1 MHLWIT
7 VFFTLSLILLPNNNS
22 LATSSKKET
31 LRTECLTC
39 HAQVIE
45 KELLKRYIH
54 QPFIEKKCLTCH
66 VNAKDSSPVA
76 DQPPSGQQQARA
88 KISWLSMSP
97 SASEKHTFLL
107 PAKSASGK
115 ILIDAKVPGKSPL
128 RQILTIPAANT
139 MAKVENDQTP
149 PGITDIKADVQQGI
163 LINSV
168 ITWQTDEK
176 TNATVHFGIEDT
188 GQTIDEKYSYAT
200 DHKITLPGLKNRST
214 YQVAITCQDIFGNS
228 STSPIFSFST
238 ADISPLLASAS
249 ENQKVSSDKIV
260 LKNSFFTT
268 NDKNII
274 LELTANQPVSIA
286 LGTAADEPADRQII
300 LKKSGQSTD
309 MTEEH
314 ISLTNKKYS
323 SMTVCTTCHEG
334 FNQQKSHPVNI
345 LPRGKTKI
353 PPEYPT
359 LPDGRISCMTCHIN
373 HAANIEYRLIKSSR
387 KELCLGCHPDK
398 F

>member
-1 MHLWIT
+1 M
-7 VFFTLSLILLPNNNS
+7 
-22 LATSSKKET
+22 
-31 LRTECLTC
+31 
-39 HAQVIE
+39 
-45 KELLKRYIH
+45 
-54 QPFIEKKCLTCH
+54 
-66 VNAKDSSPVA
+66 
-76 DQPPSGQQQARA
+76 
-88 KISWLSMSP
+88 
-97 SASEKHTFLL
+97 
-107 PAKSASGK
+107 
-115 ILIDAKVPGKSPL
+115 IDAKVPGKSPL